1 MINYRIEINDDPSS
15 QEAQTIIDGLVHY
28 NTVMAGESQNTP
40 LSVIVRNVN
49 GEIIGGLLGRT
60 YWSWLHINTIWVKD
74 HFRQKGIGKK
84 LIESAEKE
92 AVDRNCRCS
101 FLDTYDFQ
109 AKLFYQ
115 KLGYETIYVIDDWP
129 DGHQRIFM
137 KKHLKSEPVFN
148 KPVEQTA

>member
-1 MINYRIEINDDPSS
+1 MINYRIEINDHPSS

-28 NTVMAGESQNTP
+28 NTVMAGDSQNTP
-40 LSVIVRNVN
+40 LSVIVRNEN

-60 YWSWLHINTIWVKD
+60 YWSWLHINTIWVKE

-101 FLDTYDFQ
+101 FLDKYDFQ

-115 KLGYETIYVIDDWP
+115 KLGYEAISVIDD
-129 DGHQRIFM
+129 
-137 KKHLKSEPVFN
+137 
-148 KPVEQTA
+148 